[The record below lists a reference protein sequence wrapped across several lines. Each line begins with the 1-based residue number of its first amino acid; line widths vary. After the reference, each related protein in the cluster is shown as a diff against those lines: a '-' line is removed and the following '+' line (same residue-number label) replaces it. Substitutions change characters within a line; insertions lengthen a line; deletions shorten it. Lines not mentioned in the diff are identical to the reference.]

1 MKDEFLRL
9 YLFNNTLLRLRLNNK
24 DPSVRVG
31 AAKDLLLSTL
41 DRFKGTIRLDTINS
55 SYDVGRR
62 LTTLQTMFQYPNFKT
77 KFDYSLTP
85 NLTLDKLWKLKYLL
99 LVLVRHNH
107 LLPNEIERIFN
118 HIEKAKD
125 DIDIY
130 IYIFWQKV
138 VLLNTVAPEI
148 EERDFMPELDA
159 EYNQIKKL
167 SIGDI
172 TMRVSSNTE
181 QISYIFKASLT
192 PSGYLYNP
200 PTP

>member
-85 NLTLDKLWKLKYLL
+85 TLTLDKLWKLKYLL

-172 TMRVSSNTE
+172 TRRVSSNTE